1 MSSYLI
7 IPGWAGSGP
16 DHWQSHWE
24 GELVGAARV
33 EMPDWH
39 VPRRADWVEAL
50 DRAVQAQPAPPI
62 LIAHSLGC
70 IAVAHWASRSTHRVR
85 AALLVAPADV
95 DRASSPPVL
104 RGFAP
109 VPRGRLPF
117 PSRVVASDDDPFV
130 TLPRGRQM
138 SLEWGSDLSV
148 LDGAG
153 HINPDSGHGP
163 WPAGL
168 ALLRRL
174 EQEAADAEVR
184 ALAAPPCDRGPA

>member
-1 MSSYLI
+1 MPPYLI
-7 IPGWAGSGP
+7 IPGWTGSGP
-16 DHWQSHWE
+16 DHWQSRWE
-24 GELVGAARV
+24 RELVGATRV

-39 VPRRADWVEAL
+39 APQRADWMEAL
-50 DRAVQAQPAPPI
+50 DRAVGALAEAPI

-70 IAVAHWASRSTHRVR
+70 LAVAHWAVRSTHRVR

-95 DRASSPPVL
+95 ERASSPPAL

-109 VPRGRLPF
+109 VPRGRLRF

-130 TLPRGRQM
+130 TLPRGRQIA
-138 SLEWGSDLSV
+138 LEWGSDLSV

-153 HINPDSGHGP
+153 HINTESGHGP

-174 EQEAADAEVR
+174 EQKVAGEPR
-184 ALAAPPCDRGPA
+184 APRPRERGPA